1 MITTKNLCQSVP
13 VFDGALAILKD
24 ISLEIKRGESVAIV
38 GESGAGKST
47 LLGMLAGLDTPSSG
61 EVFLNGSEITQL
73 NEEQR
78 SILRGKYVS
87 FVFQNFQLLDSLT
100 ALENVVLP
108 LEVKGVLGAEEAAKK
123 YIERVGLKERIKHY
137 PKQLSGGEQQRV
149 ALARAF
155 ACEAPILFADEP
167 TGNLD
172 TETGEKI
179 SNLLFDMNRESK
191 ATLVLVTH
199 DMALATRCERQLVMR
214 AGRITEGGL

>member
-1 MITTKNLCQSVP
+1 MIVAKNLCQSVP
-13 VFDGALAILKD
+13 VFDGTLDILKGVN
-24 ISLEIKRGESVAIV
+24 IEIQRGESVAIV

-47 LLGMLAGLDTPSSG
+47 LLGMLAGLDIPSSG
-61 EVFLNGSEITQL
+61 EVILNDTEITQL
-73 NEEQR
+73 DEEQR

-108 LEVKGVLGAEEAAKK
+108 MEVKGVKDSDHVAKK
-123 YIERVGLKERIKHY
+123 YLERVGLLERMTHY

-172 TETGEKI
+172 TATGEKI
-179 SNLLFDMNRESK
+179 SNLLFDMNKESG

-199 DMALATRCERQLVMR
+199 DMSLAKRCERQLVMR
-214 AGRITEGGL
+214 AGRMVEEV